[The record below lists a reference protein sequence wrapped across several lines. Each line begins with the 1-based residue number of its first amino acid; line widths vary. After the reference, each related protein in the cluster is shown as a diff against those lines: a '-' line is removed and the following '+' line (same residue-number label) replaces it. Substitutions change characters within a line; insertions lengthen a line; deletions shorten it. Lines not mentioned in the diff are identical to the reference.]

1 MLPKFFVLRLTG
13 KLQNLSAFNCL
24 FYMQY
29 IIAAGTIF
37 IFALYC
43 IKFCFEQKE
52 CSGGGQATTPP
63 PLPLAPVATPSFYVY
78 IIYSERVY
86 INGLYVKL
94 STQSV
99 IGSYCK
105 LIFTESTETR
115 AF

>member
-63 PLPLAPVATPSFYVY
+63 PSAPCSCSNALVL
-78 IIYSERVY
+78 RVHHLFRKS
-86 INGLYVKL
+86 LYK
-94 STQSV
+94 
-99 IGSYCK
+99 
-105 LIFTESTETR
+105 R
-115 AF
+115 AVREVVNTICYWFIL